1 MLSSA
6 LLDNRKWAGKEEPEK
21 QERRELNGNAA
32 PGVGPTSTGKKTRPE
47 KTEENNNNH
56 NNRNHSTGDPERPGH
71 RGEEVRSPGTRG
83 EEVRSPGTRGE
94 EVRSPGTRGEE
105 VRSSGTRRHEENG
118 NDDDNRNFKPE
129 TDTNCNEPSLPCR
142 CCREH
147 SPPREPGKKTP
158 PETILDEREGQG
170 KPGSLWPPPS
180 CAEPPQSPLE
190 FTLSS
195 SGSSS
200 SSSISSCSDF
210 ESDSNP
216 EFPADSRRD
225 AVVGEGGGVLSPD
238 SRRQPDIVPL
248 EQGMEPRCLEEKE
261 KKETETETQQEG
273 LSEVFIPCCSPD
285 EGYPSGHCSR
295 SSSFPELGEGEEEEL
310 PDSLAGSPDE
320 DNDGNNQPFSG
331 MSSSGA
337 SPCSEPES
345 RDGSKPARS
354 SPPNQSFSFY
364 SSPGPLSRIH
374 GLPGKAPNNIPK
386 LEKVDDPSSQTGWTA
401 DRKQAGRIPDI
412 PDVIIKKNK
421 EVPDPDSR
429 DTDPIPGKISDTP
442 GNAALKGK
450 EEDIPAGSSGQ
461 RWDSWADVLG
471 GKEGGGKEGRRPL
484 VLDLG
489 GPGYVDRLLGQRSPL
504 LDSRGIPEPQ
514 KNVTSF
520 HELARRRRRSGGSA
534 NHSAAGGDRERSDWL
549 MVFSP
554 DTELPPRPFG
564 NGNQRAEAEEEEEE
578 GEDRRSSPQKG
589 GSQGGSNV
597 TTFKELRL
605 RNKQNQQRQ
614 NWGSCSSDEGAVQ
627 MEPEEPPPFPS
638 AWDPFPE
645 EAGGSEP
652 SAAAQPPP
660 PAISFYFQTPSQPP
674 LARRHSRPALQPIA
688 EGAAEDEPRPLGIPP
703 GDGEGE
709 RGTADG
715 GRGRESHSAAVSAP
729 PSPYFPLPDQTHAL
743 LLPPVQYHYRHQQQH
758 LLFHHPSTRRSQL
771 LSSPDESTL
780 PASGPWLQYLSGQ
793 PGGAL
798 LFTDLLS
805 PPTPPRLSPIGA
817 YSPPV
822 RAGLPPP
829 CTDLPS
835 LCCPF
840 FPRSRT
846 LPSLRACP
854 GGPQDGGQGSGGRVP
869 AAASHTG
876 RACEQLVRSLSFTGP
891 LQVGGTWM
899 AGSSRTPLG
908 DQELPLLC
916 LQQKSAL
923 VNAVSSA
930 VEEILSHFSSSRT
943 LVQKAQSGDSR
954 LNPSLAR
961 LVLQALCPALRSLL
975 SDGLKPYQSDLI
987 VGRRRNSPWGL
998 VEASTRPGPS
1008 TQGLHLLSSRLC
1020 QLPELRNANK
1030 RFNAFVFG
1038 LLNLKLLDH
1047 WLSHLQSSQDML
1059 SAYYSPASFLRL
1071 TSCQPLF
1078 EELLLLLQ
1086 PLSLLTFHLDL
1097 LFEHHHLLPA
1107 NQDGHRASSANQ
1119 IPRGSALA
1127 NRGPDGKGTANQ
1139 DSPGLANGSEHT
1151 DQGPKPGTANPAPGG
1166 GAGPTN
1172 QKPASRKEAGSSGPA
1187 NQSVLFPVE
1196 WELGGAPPSA
1206 GRPLSQQAGQ
1216 ALQSG
1221 WKQIVQWG
1229 GGLGQNWAGS
1239 DRASRIR
1246 AGEGEVSWW
1255 DKLSQ
1260 NPWVSLSPTQTQN
1273 WGKDP
1278 RSCTETQSGTSPDTR
1293 GTDAEA
1299 PPPRPDGSGA
1309 GQRAPVGSEVKGAQF
1324 WMLGRLFGASL
1335 GDSKPATQEQKLR
1348 RPSSWLSPSASV
1360 LRAIRTGAAA
1370 QRGGERSG
1378 PETSPKQT
1386 DTQNPGLRA
1395 VRTLCDYQGSGA
1407 ELSFRKGEELPLV
1420 GAVDEEWIRC
1430 RQGDREGL
1438 VPIGFASLIM

>member
-71 RGEEVRSPGTRG
+71 RGEEVRSPGTRGEEVRSSGTHGEEVRSSGTRG

-715 GRGRESHSAAVSAP
+715 GRGRESHSAA
-729 PSPYFPLPDQTHAL
+729 
-743 LLPPVQYHYRHQQQH
+743 
-758 LLFHHPSTRRSQL
+758 
-771 LSSPDESTL
+771 
-780 PASGPWLQYLSGQ
+780 
-793 PGGAL
+793 
-798 LFTDLLS
+798 
-805 PPTPPRLSPIGA
+805 
-817 YSPPV
+817 
-822 RAGLPPP
+822 
-829 CTDLPS
+829 
-835 LCCPF
+835 
-840 FPRSRT
+840 
-846 LPSLRACP
+846 
-854 GGPQDGGQGSGGRVP
+854 
-869 AAASHTG
+869 
-876 RACEQLVRSLSFTGP
+876 
-891 LQVGGTWM
+891 
-899 AGSSRTPLG
+899 
-908 DQELPLLC
+908 
-916 LQQKSAL
+916 L